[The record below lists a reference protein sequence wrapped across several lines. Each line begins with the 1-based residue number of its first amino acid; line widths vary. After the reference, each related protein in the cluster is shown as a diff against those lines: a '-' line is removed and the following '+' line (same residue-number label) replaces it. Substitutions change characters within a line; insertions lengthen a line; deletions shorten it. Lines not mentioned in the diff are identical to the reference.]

1 MSGAKVTESGGS
13 VPKYGR
19 EHQKAIRGSRK
30 GPNFASPPYK
40 APVITRQEL
49 IHTQST
55 GTQQLW
61 RRKNANLTKMTT
73 FEPLSVMRRK
83 ISVSYQVIYMAK
95 H

>member
-40 APVITRQEL
+40 AAVITRQEL
-49 IHTQST
+49 IHTQSR
-55 GTQQLW
+55 GTQQFW
-61 RRKNANLTKMTT
+61 SKKCKIDKNDNIWTSLCDATKN
-73 FEPLSVMRRK
+73 
-83 ISVSYQVIYMAK
+83 ISVISGYLYG
-95 H
+95 